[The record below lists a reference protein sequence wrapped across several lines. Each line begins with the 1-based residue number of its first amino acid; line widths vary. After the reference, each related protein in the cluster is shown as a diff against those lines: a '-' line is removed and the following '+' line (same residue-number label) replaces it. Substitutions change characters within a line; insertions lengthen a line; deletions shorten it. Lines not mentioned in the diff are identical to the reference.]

1 MSPIRTIGPMLS
13 ALLLIS
19 VLSPDAEARSR
30 HGARGSHAHN
40 STRMDNTQDHHARSA
55 RSRRTGT
62 TTRLDAAAA
71 DADRLLNTRIK
82 SICRGC

>member
-1 MSPIRTIGPMLS
+1 MSPARTTGLMLF
-13 ALLLIS
+13 ALLLIPL
-19 VLSPDAEARSR
+19 LSPDAEARSR
-30 HGARGSHAHN
+30 QNARGVHAHK
-40 STRMDNTQDHHARSA
+40 SARLDSTQDHGTRSA

-62 TTRLDAAAA
+62 NKRLNEAAD

>member
-1 MSPIRTIGPMLS
+1 MLS

-30 HGARGSHAHN
+30 HGARGVHAHKSARLD
-40 STRMDNTQDHHARSA
+40 STPDHRTRSA

-62 TTRLDAAAA
+62 NARLNEAAD